1 MTKQTISRLLYATGW
16 LLTAAIIYGS
26 LAPSTPEAVTS
37 INDKLQ
43 HFGAYFVTM
52 AWFDTFVATT
62 KQRHAHAAFL
72 TALTVALEYIQL
84 LAPNRTFELADI
96 AYGAAGVVAATIVAA
111 IVSRQIKSAIHK
123 NRQPDSPQPHRHP
136 PESAT
141 R

>member
-1 MTKQTISRLLYATGW
+1 MTYPTPTRLLYATGW

-52 AWFDTFVATT
+52 AWFATFVATT

-72 TALTVALEYIQL
+72 TALTIALEYAQL
-84 LAPNRTFELADI
+84 LTPNRTFEPTDI
-96 AYGAAGVVAATIVAA
+96 AYGAAGVAAATIITT
-111 IVSRQIKSAIHK
+111 IVSRRIKAAIRKDH
-123 NRQPDSPQPHRHP
+123 QPGPPRSHQHP

-141 R
+141 